1 MPWDA
6 DALFAYLRDGW
17 HPDHGVARGP
27 MAEVVSNLS
36 SVPDSDI
43 RAIATYMA
51 GVFGAPT
58 PDRKRRGDEVLA
70 QVEIDF
76 RDGVANQ
83 RGRRSDL
90 CGGLRDLP

>member
-1 MPWDA
+1 
-6 DALFAYLRDGW
+6 
-17 HPDHGVARGP
+17 

-36 SVPDSDI
+36 SVNESDV

-58 PDRKRRGDEVLA
+58 PDRIKQGEAVLA
-70 QVEIDF
+70 QAQNSGDRNAAVAADQ
-76 RDGVANQ
+76 RDR
-83 RGRRSDL
+83 RGDL